1 MKTESRNLFANV
13 RANPAM
19 AVLVVL
25 LVGFLVLIPVTYLMV
40 QKGLERDQQYLQQAA
55 ELRAQ
60 AYRLT
65 ALSRDAVGG
74 DEAAFNQLESA
85 VSNMATTWDA
95 LRSSDPRTREVLGP
109 EFAAYNS
116 VWSSVRSDAQTILTN
131 QDTIVFLNEVGAT
144 LNETLPELQS
154 EHNNIVE
161 ILLENEAP
169 AEQVSQAQM
178 QSWRAERIGRNVDKM
193 LRGDS
198 DADRAADQFN
208 LDANIY
214 GRVLRAMQE
223 GDVAM
228 RISRITNEEAQQSL
242 AEIAELFD
250 FVNSSVQEIFE
261 GSPAL
266 LSALRANDS
275 ILDNTPRLLE
285 ALTNIADKISVQAS
299 QRQPNNMTIL
309 ALAVGA
315 VLSIAAI
322 GILLYRGT
330 RRRLVETADTNER
343 NQNAILRLLDE
354 LADLADGDLT
364 TTATVT
370 EDFTGA
376 IADSIN
382 FTIDQLR
389 VLVARINET
398 AVDVSA
404 AAQETQQTALHLAE
418 ASEHQ
423 AQEIAGASAA
433 VNEMAV
439 TIDQVSANASESAAV
454 AERAVSIATK
464 GSEVVQNTIHGM
476 DTIREQIQDTSKR
489 IKRLGESS
497 QEIGDIVSLINDIA
511 DQTNILALNAAIQAS
526 MAGDAGR
533 GFAVVADEVQRLAE
547 RSAAATKQIEALVK
561 TIQNDTNEAVI
572 SMEQTTSEVV
582 RGARLAQDAGVA
594 LEEIETVSNNLAELI
609 QNISNAAR
617 QQASSAGHISN
628 TMNVIQEITTQTSA
642 GTGATAQSIG
652 NLAEMAQ
659 DLRESVAGFKLPE
672 EEADSDS
679 YDYRAPG
686 EIEPQQSAFD
696 SEQLDL
702 DDFSVTEDEPD
713 QLAGQSSQE
722 DYDTDFIDLDDQVL
736 PDDEDLDNED
746 PNSDKRSDRVS
757 V

>member
-1 MKTESRNLFANV
+1 MKTDNKFSSGKS
-13 RANPAM
+13 NPAM
-19 AVLVVL
+19 VIAIILAVASAIAAVACFVIVQQNL
-25 LVGFLVLIPVTYLMV
+25 GRDQTYLAQV
-40 QKGLERDQQYLQQAA
+40 AD
-55 ELRAQ
+55 LRAQ

-65 ALSRDAVGG
+65 GLSRDATSGDEKAFGELSNVMSTMGATWDTFRKG
-74 DEAAFNQLESA
+74 DEATKQ
-85 VSNMATTWDA
+85 A
-95 LRSSDPRTREVLGP
+95 LSTEIANY
-109 EFAAYNS
+109 ES
-116 VWSSVRSDAQTILTN
+116 VWARAKKNS
-131 QDTIVFLNEVGAT
+131 QDIVENKNLIVNLNNVGKT
-144 LNETLPELQS
+144 LNDNLPTLQA
-154 EHNNIVE
+154 EHNNIVDV
-161 ILLENEAP
+161 LLEAEAP
-169 AEQVSQAQM
+169 ADQVNQAQM

-193 LRGDS
+193 LRGDT
-198 DADRAADQFN
+198 DAGTAADQFN
-208 LDANIY
+208 LDANY
-214 GRVLRAMQE
+214 YSRVLE
-223 GDVAM
+223 GMKNGDPVLQ
-228 RISRITNEEAQQSL
+228 ISRVTDNQARSSLEQITSMFDGVNKSIQEMVSGSKT
-242 AEIAELFD
+242 LFRTRQA
-250 FVNSSVQEIFE
+250 SE
-261 GSPAL
+261 AL
-266 LSALRANDS
+266 LTDTPQLLQALASITDKLSNLPGTRTINNMLVIAFASVAALSLFAIGLFMYRGARQRANE
-275 ILDNTPRLLE
+275 NAE
-285 ALTNIADKISVQAS
+285 
-299 QRQPNNMTIL
+299 
-309 ALAVGA
+309 
-315 VLSIAAI
+315 
-322 GILLYRGT
+322 
-330 RRRLVETADTNER
+330 TNER
-343 NQNAILRLLDE
+343 NQTAILRLLDE

-389 VLVARINET
+389 ILVARINET
-398 AVDVSA
+398 AVNVSA

-439 TIDQVSANASESAAV
+439 TIDQVSANAAESAAV
-454 AERAVSIATK
+454 AERAVSIAGNGAK
-464 GSEVVQNTIHGM
+464 VVQNTIHGM

-561 TIQNDTNEAVI
+561 TIQNDTNEAVT

-594 LEEIETVSNNLAELI
+594 LEEIENVSTSLAELI

-642 GTGATAQSIG
+642 GTSATAQSIG
-652 NLAEMAQ
+652 NLAAMAL

-672 EEADSDS
+672 EDVDTRRFAQAPSNRNAS
-679 YDYRAPG
+679 ANDY
-686 EIEPQQSAFD
+686 D
-696 SEQLDL
+696 SEI
-702 DDFSVTEDEPD
+702 
-713 QLAGQSSQE
+713 
-722 DYDTDFIDLDDQVL
+722 IDLSDELL
-736 PDDEDLDNED
+736 PDDDLYSE
-746 PNSDKRSDRVS
+746 SRA
-757 V
+757 

>member
-1 MKTESRNLFANV
+1 MKTDNKFSTAKSNPIMVIAILLAVISAVAAVAFFVIVQQNV
-13 RANPAM
+13 SKDQS
-19 AVLVVL
+19 
-25 LVGFLVLIPVTYLMV
+25 YLAQV
-40 QKGLERDQQYLQQAA
+40 AD
-55 ELRAQ
+55 LRAQ

-65 ALSRDAVGG
+65 GLSRDATSG
-74 DEAAFNQLESA
+74 DEKAFGELSSVVDSMGKTWETLRRGDDSSSQALSA
-85 VSNMATTWDA
+85 
-95 LRSSDPRTREVLGP
+95 EVANY
-109 EFAAYNS
+109 ES
-116 VWSSVRSDAQTILTN
+116 VWARAKKNAQDIVTN
-131 QDTIVFLNEVGAT
+131 KSLIVNLNNVGKN
-144 LNETLPELQS
+144 LNDNLPTLQS
-154 EHNNIVE
+154 EHNKIVE
-161 ILLENEAP
+161 TLLDADAP
-169 AEQVSQAQM
+169 ADQVNQAQM

-193 LRGDS
+193 LRGDA
-198 DADRAADQFN
+198 DAGTAADQFN
-208 LDANIY
+208 LDANFY
-214 GRVLRAMQE
+214 SRVLDGMKN
-223 GDVAM
+223 GDPVLQ
-228 RISRITNEEAQQSL
+228 ISRVTDARARASLDQITN
-242 AEIAELFD
+242 LFD
-250 FVNSSVQEIFE
+250 GVNKSIQEMFD
-261 GSPAL
+261 GSKTLFRARQASEAL
-266 LSALRANDS
+266 LTDTPQLLQALANITDKVSNLPGTRTVNNMLVIAFATIAALSIFAIGLFMYRGARARANE
-275 ILDNTPRLLE
+275 NAE
-285 ALTNIADKISVQAS
+285 
-299 QRQPNNMTIL
+299 
-309 ALAVGA
+309 
-315 VLSIAAI
+315 
-322 GILLYRGT
+322 
-330 RRRLVETADTNER
+330 TNER
-343 NQNAILRLLDE
+343 NQTAILRLLDE

-389 VLVARINET
+389 ILVARINET
-398 AVDVSA
+398 AVNVSA

-439 TIDQVSANASESAAV
+439 TIDQVSANAAESAAV
-454 AERAVSIATK
+454 AERAVSIAGNGAK
-464 GSEVVQNTIHGM
+464 VVQNTIHGM

-594 LEEIETVSNNLAELI
+594 LEEIENVSSSLAELI

-642 GTGATAQSIG
+642 GTSATAQSIG
-652 NLAEMAQ
+652 NLAAMAL

-672 EEADSDS
+672 EDNDSRRFAPSQHKTNDYDSD
-679 YDYRAPG
+679 
-686 EIEPQQSAFD
+686 II
-696 SEQLDL
+696 DL
-702 DDFSVTEDEPD
+702 EDE
-713 QLAGQSSQE
+713 L
-722 DYDTDFIDLDDQVL
+722 L
-736 PDDEDLDNED
+736 PDDDLYSE
-746 PNSDKRSDRVS
+746 SRA
-757 V
+757 

>member
-1 MKTESRNLFANV
+1 MKTESRNLFTNV

-19 AVLVVL
+19 VVLVVL
-25 LVGFLVLIPVTYLMV
+25 LIGFLVLIPVTYVMV
-40 QKGLERDQQYLQQAA
+40 QKGLERDQEYLQQAA

-65 ALSRDAVGG
+65 ALSRDAIEG
-74 DEAAFNQLESA
+74 DEEAFTELAQVVETMGNTWES
-85 VSNMATTWDA
+85 
-95 LRSSDPRTREVLGP
+95 LRSSDLRTRQQLSS
-109 EFAAYNS
+109 EFSAYAQ
-116 VWSSVRSDAQTILTN
+116 VWNDVRENANTILTN
-131 QDTIVFLNEVGAT
+131 RDTIVFLNEVGQT
-144 LNETLPELQS
+144 LNETLPELQA

-161 ILLENEAP
+161 ILIENDAP

-193 LRGDS
+193 LRGDA
-198 DADRAADQFN
+198 DASRAADQFN

-214 GRVLRAMQE
+214 GRVLTAMQE
-223 GDVAM
+223 GSEAM
-228 RISRITNEEAQQSL
+228 RISRITDEEAQESL

-250 FVNSSVQEIFE
+250 FVNSSIQEIFE

-266 LSALRANDS
+266 LAALQANEALIDDAP
-275 ILDNTPRLLE
+275 ILLE
-285 ALTNIADKISVQAS
+285 AVADISDKIAEQAPL
-299 QRQPNNMTIL
+299 RQPNNMTIL
-309 ALAVGA
+309 ALAV
-315 VLSIAAI
+315 AAALCLASI

-330 RRRLVETADTNER
+330 RRRLLETAETNER

-389 VLVARINET
+389 ILVARINET
-398 AVDVSA
+398 AVNVSA

-439 TIDQVSANASESAAV
+439 TIDQVSANAAESAAV
-454 AERAVSIATK
+454 AERAVSIATNGAK
-464 GSEVVQNTIHGM
+464 VVQNTINGM

-652 NLAEMAQ
+652 NLAEMAM

-672 EEADSDS
+672 EETEETPASFPRPPAASDSDDDVFADLHDEADEDDADTLS
-679 YDYRAPG
+679 EVDEYD
-686 EIEPQQSAFD
+686 ESD
-696 SEQLDL
+696 
-702 DDFSVTEDEPD
+702 V
-713 QLAGQSSQE
+713 
-722 DYDTDFIDLDDQVL
+722 IDLDDEVL
-736 PDDEDLDNED
+736 PEDE
-746 PNSDKRSDRVS
+746 SDENRGRDKQRSDRELV
-757 V
+757 

>member
-1 MKTESRNLFANV
+1 MKADSKITAFRTKPSTIVATTLLVGSFVA
-13 RANPAM
+13 A
-19 AVLVVL
+19 VVL
-25 LVGFLVLIPVTYLMV
+25 LVLINQGKTN
-40 QKGLERDQQYLQQAA
+40 DQRYLQQTSD
-55 ELRAQ
+55 LRAQ

-65 ALSRDAVGG
+65 ALARDATSG
-74 DEAAFNQLESA
+74 DEKAFGELTSVVNGMS
-85 VSNMATTWDA
+85 STWEM
-95 LRSSDPRTREVLGP
+95 LRNSDERTRKALSS
-109 EFAAYNS
+109 EFDAYGSIWNRVQAS
-116 VWSSVRSDAQTILTN
+116 AKDIANNKDL
-131 QDTIVFLNEVGAT
+131 IVSLNNVGNT
-144 LNETLPELQS
+144 LNDNLPTLQT
-154 EHNNIVE
+154 EHNNIVD
-161 ILLENEAP
+161 ILLESGAP
-169 AEQVSQAQM
+169 ADQAIQAQLL
-178 QSWRAERIGRNVDKM
+178 SWRAERIGRNVDKM
-193 LRGDS
+193 LRGDA
-198 DADRAADQFN
+198 DASNAADQFN
-208 LDANIY
+208 RDANFY
-214 GRVLRAMQE
+214 ARVLTAMKN
-223 GDVAM
+223 GDSAL
-228 RISRITNEEAQQSL
+228 RITRVSDAQARASLEQITQLFDGVNKSIQEMVDGSTTLTRARQASDALLVDTPQLLQSL
-242 AEIAELFD
+242 ASISDKIAVQAD
-250 FVNSSVQEIFE
+250 NRPFVN
-261 GSPAL
+261 
-266 LSALRANDS
+266 
-275 ILDNTPRLLE
+275 NTWV
-285 ALTNIADKISVQAS
+285 I
-299 QRQPNNMTIL
+299 
-309 ALAVGA
+309 
-315 VLSIAAI
+315 VLAAI
-322 GILLYRGT
+322 TLISLFFLGFNQYRGA
-330 RRRLVETADTNER
+330 RKRADETTETNER
-343 NQNAILRLLDE
+343 NQTAILRLLDE

-389 VLVARINET
+389 ILVARINET
-398 AVDVSA
+398 AVNVSA

-439 TIDQVSANASESAAV
+439 TIDQVSANAAESAAV
-454 AERAVSIATK
+454 AERAVSIAGNGAK
-464 GSEVVQNTIHGM
+464 VVQNTIHGM

-594 LEEIETVSNNLAELI
+594 LEEIENVSSSLAELI

-642 GTGATAQSIG
+642 GTSATAQSIG
-652 NLAEMAQ
+652 NLAEMAL

-672 EEADSDS
+672 EDMSESRANAARHAMENSSAAEFAHNNDVITLDEELLSD
-679 YDYRAPG
+679 
-686 EIEPQQSAFD
+686 
-696 SEQLDL
+696 
-702 DDFSVTEDEPD
+702 DDIFANASK
-713 QLAGQSSQE
+713 A
-722 DYDTDFIDLDDQVL
+722 
-736 PDDEDLDNED
+736 
-746 PNSDKRSDRVS
+746 
-757 V
+757 